1 MKSYSDSESDLKFSV
16 CSDSPLS
23 NVDVSML
30 DGGSEG
36 SSDDKLDSLENLS
49 KLLSIQL
56 CI

>member
-1 MKSYSDSESDLKFSV
+1 MKSYSDSDSDLKFSFG
-16 CSDSPLS
+16 SDSPLS

-30 DGGSEG
+30 EGGIEG